1 MARRSWALKLV
12 DDCASMSDTTQQ
24 RYSEIDVITRSVG
37 AAVANLQTHVQTLD
51 QRCADARN
59 WASEV
64 SKDHQSLI
72 NNWEGS
78 LTQLRSLPAT
88 APMVRFIVG
97 HDPRRGKSHACLE
110 DLVDVEEVKRASEV
124 ALKAANHFKRNVSD
138 LGRVMDQLVSGTD
151 QVSDKADNGVA
162 KSASQR
168 SAESIQL
175 IEDIEAIAKKVN
187 SDYESIL
194 GYPNNPKS
202 VSQASKS
209 ALLHTKNFLP
219 NLRKRSL
226 EMDEILR
233 YATSIRNQA
242 AVESVEIM
250 QAIADLNSMCNE
262 VSGRMESLE
271 VSNEDENAFRLLQ
284 LVDQLT
290 FHLCIFRS
298 RGHPTSG
305 VERED

>member
-1 MARRSWALKLV
+1 MKQEIFVYNRQIINAPPSTSAKPNTSQIPIPNPYEVKSPPDTIADQNDLQAWRDLFMARRSWALKLV

-24 RYSEIDVITRSVG
+24 RYSEIDVITRSVA
-37 AAVANLQTHVQTLD
+37 AAVANLQTHVQGLD

-138 LGRVMDQLVSGTD
+138 
-151 QVSDKADNGVA
+151 
-162 KSASQR
+162 
-168 SAESIQL
+168 
-175 IEDIEAIAKKVN
+175 
-187 SDYESIL
+187 
-194 GYPNNPKS
+194 
-202 VSQASKS
+202 
-209 ALLHTKNFLP
+209 
-219 NLRKRSL
+219 
-226 EMDEILR
+226 
-233 YATSIRNQA
+233 
-242 AVESVEIM
+242 
-250 QAIADLNSMCNE
+250 
-262 VSGRMESLE
+262 
-271 VSNEDENAFRLLQ
+271 
-284 LVDQLT
+284 
-290 FHLCIFRS
+290 
-298 RGHPTSG
+298 
-305 VERED
+305 